1 MQENII
7 LCLASIGATTVG
19 YFFGTVLFL
28 IIDAIQNK
36 IKRRKGK

>member
-1 MQENII
+1 MQEDII

-28 IIDAIQNK
+28 IIDGIHDK
-36 IKRRKGK
+36 IKSKRGK